1 MMENKQ
7 FLAIGLVVA
16 ILIGVTAVFFAAGDP
31 DGLES
36 TAIVVQ
42 GEKDLFGPTPED
54 GDPEAVGHDVGFE
67 YEAPMPDYAMGDD
80 AGKMGEVIAVVVGII
95 LALLIVFGV
104 GKAVTAS
111 KH

>member
-1 MMENKQ
+1 METKQ
-7 FLAIGLVVA
+7 FVALGVVVA

-36 TAIVVQ
+36 TALVVQ
-42 GEKDLFGPTPED
+42 GVKELTGPSPED
-54 GDPEAVGHDVGFE
+54 GDAEAIGAGTFE
-67 YEAPMPDYAMGDD
+67 YEAPMPDYSMGED
-80 AGKMGEVIAVVVGII
+80 AGKMGEVIAVVVGIF
-95 LALLIVFGV
+95 LALLLVLGA

>member
-1 MMENKQ
+1 MMETKQ
-7 FLAIGLVVA
+7 FVALGVIVA

-36 TAIVVQ
+36 TALVVL
-42 GEKDLFGPTPED
+42 GEKSLTGPTPED
-54 GDPEAVGHDVGFE
+54 ADPEAVGQDVGFE
-67 YEAPMPDYAMGDD
+67 YEAPMPDYTMGEG
-80 AGKMGEVIAVVVGII
+80 AGKMGEVIAVVVGIF
-95 LALLIVFGV
+95 LALLLVLGA

>member
-1 MMENKQ
+1 METNQ
-7 FLAIGLVVA
+7 FVAIGLVVA

-36 TAIVVQ
+36 TAIVIL

-54 GDPEAVGHDVGFE
+54 ADPEAVGHEGSFE
-67 YEAPMPDYAMGDD
+67 YEAPMPDYSMGEEG
-80 AGKMGEVIAVVVGII
+80 GKMGEVIAVVVGII

-104 GKAVTAS
+104 GKAVAAS

>member
-1 MMENKQ
+1 METNQ
-7 FLAIGLVVA
+7 FVAIGLVVA

-54 GDPEAVGHDVGFE
+54 ADAEAVGHEGGFE
-67 YEAPMPDYAMGDD
+67 YEAPMPDYSMGEEG
-80 AGKMGEVIAVVVGII
+80 GKMGEVIAVVVGII